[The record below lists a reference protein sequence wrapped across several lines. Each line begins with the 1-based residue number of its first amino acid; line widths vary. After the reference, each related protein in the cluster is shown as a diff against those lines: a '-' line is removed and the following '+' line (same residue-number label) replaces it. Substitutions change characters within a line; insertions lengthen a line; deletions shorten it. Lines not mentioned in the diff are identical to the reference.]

1 MIEKVPTLTFNFNS
15 SYGRHYQNKTLS
27 RRVKVILEF
36 YLEQNADL
44 FTEENQLSLA
54 FRPSESEHPNQKYDL
69 QGSGLNQEDS
79 HSYQLASLGKK
90 S

>member
-15 SYGRHYQNKTLS
+15 SYGRHYQKKTLS
-27 RRVKVILEF
+27 RRVKAILEF

-54 FRPSESEHPNQKYDL
+54 FRPSESEHPN
-69 QGSGLNQEDS
+69 
-79 HSYQLASLGKK
+79 
-90 S
+90 